1 MAQGAAIGLGALF
14 MECNEASSKQVMS
27 IMREGDENTEE

>member
-14 MECNEASSKQVMS
+14 MQCNEACSKQVGV
-27 IMREGDENTEE
+27 RGGCEVGG